1 MAIGLPGDKNKR
13 PNQHNTA
20 HHPNWDRFI
29 SSTLYS
35 NKIERRRFC
44 HVIPSSYM
52 AIPIYSLQGSLH
64 VISKLIYRTL
74 LIVFHNIII
83 TKNNNNSSSY
93 DHGKGNHRMECF
105 VGSCPVAVLDLLLVS
120 SSFSFNTFHKCL
132 LVCPEEKPTTTT
144 FPL

>member
-13 PNQHNTA
+13 PNQHSTA

-35 NKIERRRFC
+35 NKIDRRRFC
-44 HVIPSSYM
+44 HVIPSSYGHSHLFL
-52 AIPIYSLQGSLH
+52 AGLLH

-83 TKNNNNSSSY
+83 TKNNNNSY
-93 DHGKGNHRMECF
+93 DHGNHRMECF
-105 VGSCPVAVLDLLLVS
+105 VGSCPVVVLDLLLVS

-132 LVCPEEKPTTTT
+132 LVYPEEQPTTTTT